1 MYHLAQLNIAHMRG
15 EYEDP
20 VMAEFVANIDRV
32 NAIADDAP
40 GFVWR
45 LQDEEGDATSIRPF
59 GDTTLINMSVWESFE
74 ALKAF
79 VFGPAHLEIMKRRGE
94 WFERM
99 EQAYVVLW
107 WIPAGHI
114 PGEEEAGERLALL
127 RSDGPTPAA
136 FNFREVFEPPR

>member
-20 VMAEFVANIDRV
+20 VMAEFVANIDRI
-32 NAIADDAP
+32 NAIADTSP

-45 LQDEEGDATSIRPF
+45 LEDEEGNATSIRPF
-59 GDTTLINMSVWESFE
+59 GESTLINMSLWESLD

-79 VFGPAHLEIMKRRGE
+79 VFDSMHREIMKRRGE

-99 EQAYVVLW
+99 EDAYVVLW
-107 WIPAGHI
+107 WVPSGHI
-114 PGEEEAGERLALL
+114 PSEEEAGEKLALL
-127 RSDGPTPAA
+127 RANGPGPAA
-136 FNFREVFEPPR
+136 FNFREPFDPPA